1 MQLTP
6 KQTEVI
12 NRIANDSD
20 GDVLC
25 SFFKDLSKEYSSISS
40 IPKDSTNLAVEVGS
54 RQLLCSIL
62 ESEVINRFSKK
73 TDKKE
78 ILEEFE

>member
-12 NRIANDSD
+12 NRLANDSD
-20 GDVLC
+20 GDTLC
-25 SFFKDLSKEYSSISS
+25 SFFKDLAKEYSSISS

-62 ESEVINRFSKK
+62 ESEVISRFSKK
-73 TDKKE
+73 TEKKE